1 MGKTQT
7 FKQAKLQRKAAFDRV
22 QAPAPTPP
30 LAAVQQVEYMD
41 IDPPPFSTPPQF
53 MRTLRSSPSQPAYT
67 SFSELYY
74 NDVSSLASSSTE
86 TLVSSSSPAPM
97 DWDRETLHDYTSFRD
112 PFYGS
117 PHEDDLPV
125 PDKDFMFSTPPTQY
139 SPLPSLES
147 CMVMLED
154 QIMALLGGKTNMF
167 DPCPAPDE
175 DITVN
180 TLAVELEEKLTV
192 EPTTVEIEIDVELEI
207 EVEDEI
213 EIDPATPVIPL
224 PSLTQPMSI
233 SSPQGCV
240 RSSKLHS
247 RTSRSTA
254 APYDISKSSTR
265 QRATA
270 PSENRHHTELKEPTR
285 ALSPAKFI
293 STLLGVPRTTA
304 KELLTRPRPRPCPRS
319 SPMLESQAGAIRTSR
334 RSYRQQEAFS
344 CSQDSE
350 VYEPSLEAVLEA
362 IRDIKQHEVEQCP
375 TPDADSEKK
384 KKSKIRILVT
394 KGTSWI
400 KRSAKR
406 VHKELKRG

>member
-7 FKQAKLQRKAAFDRV
+7 VKQAKLQRKAVNDRV
-22 QAPAPTPP
+22 QAPALP

-41 IDPPPFSTPPQF
+41 IDPPPFSPPSKP
-53 MRTLRSSPSQPAYT
+53 LYT

-86 TLVSSSSPAPM
+86 TLVTNSSPAPM

-125 PDKDFMFSTPPTQY
+125 PDKDFVFNTPPMVH
-139 SPLPSLES
+139 SPLLLLQS
-147 CMVMLED
+147 CMSLLEYQIVSMLS
-154 QIMALLGGKTNMF
+154 GKTTVF
-167 DPCPAPDE
+167 DHFPTPDE
-175 DITVN
+175 DITMN

-192 EPTTVEIEIDVELEI
+192 EPTAVEIEIDVELEI

-213 EIDPATPVIPL
+213 EVDPATPVIPL
-224 PSLTQPMSI
+224 PSLTHQTSI

-240 RSSKLHS
+240 RSTKLYS

-254 APYDISKSSTR
+254 APYDISKSSTK
-265 QRATA
+265 QRALASHA

-285 ALSPAKFI
+285 AFSPAKFI

-304 KELLTRPRPRPCPRS
+304 KELLTRPRPRLCPRS
-319 SPMLESQAGAIRTSR
+319 SPMLESQAGAIRTPR
-334 RSYRQQEAFS
+334 RSYRQQDAFS

-375 TPDADSEKK
+375 CPRCRLREEKE
-384 KKSKIRILVT
+384 
-394 KGTSWI
+394 I
-400 KRSAKR
+400 KDPHSGDERN
-406 VHKELKRG
+406 